1 MARAGRSAS
10 LTEKARAYQ
19 LIEVEGLSIRAA
31 AREVGYHYNAVGAWR
46 KEWAGD
52 AALAARLAA
61 GGHEDDTPAG
71 AGPADGGAL
80 TGGEDGESPTLT
92 RLRQLWGRLDAQVT
106 FNPKGLDAAD
116 RPRKGR
122 PCLLLDDEV
131 RWAWLS
137 ALAAGLSYEK
147 SAGAAGITAATAR
160 RWRALAAQKREPYA
174 TWQEVIEMA
183 EARGEL
189 ILALDVKSG
198 RPGWQGPAW
207 LLERRRAADWMRRQV
222 IGGNT
227 REALADLDDDELDA
241 MVEQMEA
248 VKRAAT
254 GEA

>member
-10 LTEKARAYQ
+10 LTTKAEAYR
-19 LIEVEGLSIRAA
+19 LIEVDGLSIRAA
-31 AREVGYHYNAVGAWR
+31 AREVGFHYNAVGAWR
-46 KEWAGD
+46 KEWAAD
-52 AALAARLAA
+52 PALAARLAA
-61 GGHEDDTPAG
+61 GGHDDDG
-71 AGPADGGAL
+71 ADGGGPADGGAL
-80 TGGEDGESPTLT
+80 TGAEDGESPTLT

-122 PCLLLDDEV
+122 PCLLLDDDV
-131 RWAWLS
+131 RWAWLT

-147 SAGAAGITAATAR
+147 SASAAGVTAATAR
-160 RWRALAAQKREPYA
+160 RWRLLATQKREPYA
-174 TWQEVIEMA
+174 TWQEVIELA

-227 REALADLDDDELDA
+227 KEALADLDDDELDE

-248 VKRAAT
+248 VRKAT
-254 GEA
+254 AGEA